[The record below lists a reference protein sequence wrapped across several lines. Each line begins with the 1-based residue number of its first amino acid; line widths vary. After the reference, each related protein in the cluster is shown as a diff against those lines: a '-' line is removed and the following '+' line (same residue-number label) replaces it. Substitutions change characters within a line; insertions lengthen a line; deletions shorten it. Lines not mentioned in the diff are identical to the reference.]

1 VVRPISNVCSLHARG
16 TPDQRGTQ
24 RRALARARAD
34 SPPNQPRDR
43 HPPGDHSEVGAGSR
57 AEEFQR
63 PPVLPAMR
71 SGAAQLSRLPFTT
84 YSYLLGIYLG
94 DGHLVHQRGRSY
106 SMRVALDSK
115 YPKIVSEVCDA
126 IALIRGRRPWSA
138 RDRYKNFVRIVS
150 YWKQWPCLFPQL
162 GPGRKHSRP
171 IVLTDWQWTTVR
183 SEPAPFLRALIQTDG
198 WRGLNRVHVKG
209 RDYAYPRYQFS
220 NRSDDIRSL
229 FTRVCDLIG
238 VDWRP
243 WGRWHISVARRES
256 VARLDEFIGPKG

>member
-1 VVRPISNVCSLHARG
+1 MVRPISNVCSLHAGG

-24 RRALARARAD
+24 RRASLEPGLTHRQISHETGIPLGTIRKWARGLVPKNSSD
-34 SPPNQPRDR
+34 LPSCPRC
-43 HPPGDHSEVGAGSR
+43 
-57 AEEFQR
+57 
-63 PPVLPAMR
+63 
-71 SGAAQLSRLPFTT
+71 GAAPHNFPALPFTT
-84 YSYLLGIYLG
+84 YSYLLGIHLG

-115 YPKIVSEVCDA
+115 CPKIVSEVCDA

-138 RDRYKNFVRIVS
+138 RDRYKHFIRIVS
-150 YWKQWPCLFPQL
+150 YWKQWPCLFPQH

-171 IVLTDWQWTTVR
+171 IVLTDWQWTIVR